1 MLNELRKFV
10 APEFV
15 FGVGSRHLL
24 LQYIR
29 NFGIARPLVVT
40 DHEVRAQAW
49 YVEMISD
56 MKAEGVEFVEFA
68 DITINPKDMECTG
81 GAALY
86 LKTNCDSVIAIGG
99 GSVLD
104 GAKGIGILVSNGDEI
119 ASYEGVDKVLRPIPP
134 LICVPTTSGSAA
146 DVSQFAIITNTKE
159 RYKMAHVS
167 KMLVP
172 DVSLIDPYVTL
183 TMPDKV
189 SVDTALDALVHA
201 IESYVSPLAS
211 FITDMHALSA
221 IEHVV
226 INLPLLV
233 TDYDNMAYRTAL
245 SRASLEAGLAFS
257 NASLGLVHAIAHSIG
272 GYFNYL
278 SHGELNGA
286 FLKHVIAYNY
296 SASDKYKRVEEIFAQ
311 HYPEYVGQKL
321 PEIVREFTQRI
332 TSALGEPLEVY
343 DKGKSVTD
351 TDIRRI
357 AEVALNDPCV
367 LTNPREPELDEVVEI
382 LEKVFKRG
390 D

>member
-1 MLNELRKFV
+1 
-10 APEFV
+10 
-15 FGVGSRHLL
+15 
-24 LQYIR
+24 
-29 NFGIARPLVVT
+29 
-40 DHEVRAQAW
+40 
-49 YVEMISD
+49 
-56 MKAEGVEFVEFA
+56 
-68 DITINPKDMECTG
+68 
-81 GAALY
+81 
-86 LKTNCDSVIAIGG
+86 
-99 GSVLD
+99 
-104 GAKGIGILVSNGDEI
+104 
-119 ASYEGVDKVLRPIPP
+119 
-134 LICVPTTSGSAA
+134 
-146 DVSQFAIITNTKE
+146 
-159 RYKMAHVS
+159 
-167 KMLVP
+167 
-172 DVSLIDPYVTL
+172 
-183 TMPDKV
+183 MPDKV

-226 INLPLLV
+226 VNLPLLV
-233 TDYDNMAYRTAL
+233 NDYNNMAYRTAL

-286 FLKHVIAYNY
+286 FLKHVISYNY

-332 TSALGEPLEVY
+332 TNALGEPLEVY

-351 TDIRRI
+351 TDIKRI